1 MAERWRGETVLR
13 LPRLKIA
20 QFNFPLL
27 IRSTQK
33 MKVIPIALLV
43 VAGLITPG
51 AAHADEAL
59 AKAKNCLACH
69 TVDKKVVGPAYKD
82 IAKRYAGQKDIE
94 AKLAEKIM
102 KGGKGAWAK
111 ELGAEIP
118 MPPNPTVKAEEAQR
132 LAKWIMSL
140 K

>member
-1 MAERWRGETVLR
+1 
-13 LPRLKIA
+13 
-20 QFNFPLL
+20 
-27 IRSTQK
+27 
-33 MKVIPIALLV
+33 MKALYLTLLV
-43 VAGLITPG
+43 GAGLLSAG
-51 AAHADEAL
+51 VAQADEAL
-59 AKAKNCLACH
+59 AKAKGCLACH
-69 TVDKKVVGPAYKD
+69 TVEKKLVGPAYKD

-118 MPPNPTVKAEEAQR
+118 MPPNTAVKPDEAAK
-132 LAKWIMSL
+132 LVKWILSL

>member
-1 MAERWRGETVLR
+1 
-13 LPRLKIA
+13 
-20 QFNFPLL
+20 
-27 IRSTQK
+27 
-33 MKVIPIALLV
+33 MKVIYVSLLV
-43 VAGLITPG
+43 AAGIMSSG
-51 AAHADEAL
+51 ATQANEAL

-69 TVDKKVVGPAYKD
+69 TVDKKLVGPPYKD

-94 AKLAEKIM
+94 AKLAEKII

-118 MPPNPTVKAEEAQR
+118 MPPNTMVKPDEAGK
-132 LAKWIMSL
+132 LVKWILGL